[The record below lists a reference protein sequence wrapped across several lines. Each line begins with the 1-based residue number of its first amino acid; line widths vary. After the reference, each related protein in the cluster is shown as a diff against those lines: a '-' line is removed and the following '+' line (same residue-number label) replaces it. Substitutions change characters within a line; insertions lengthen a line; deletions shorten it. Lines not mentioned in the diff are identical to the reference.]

1 MVGVFEIKDG
11 ASSVGEA
18 TVEQQGLYY
27 RISCRCH
34 LTGKEMHRLMV
45 ICNEKQEDLGTL
57 VPMDGVFGL
66 EKRIPVKR
74 LGEGIPE
81 FMLMSKDRAQKGK
94 FIPVYPEE
102 PFSYMSRLKD
112 AYLER
117 RNGQLGI
124 VIAQPKIPG

>member
-11 ASSVGEA
+11 VSSVGKA
-18 TVEQQGLYY
+18 IVEQQGLYY
-27 RISCRCH
+27 KISCRCH
-34 LTGKEMHRLMV
+34 LTKKGMHRLTV
-45 ICNEKQEDLGTL
+45 FCNEKQEDLGTL
-57 VPMDGVFGL
+57 VPLDGGFGL

-74 LGEGIPE
+74 LGEGQPE
-81 FMLMSKDRAQKGK
+81 FLLMSKDNVRKEK

-102 PFSYMSRLKD
+102 PFTYMSRLKD

-124 VIAQPKIPG
+124 VIRG